1 MSIERKPI
9 EDEFLDVM
17 WKAVASWCCG
27 EISLDEAVELVCTFM
42 SSDQD
47 SYINRK
53 EQAYEKHEE
62 R

>member
-1 MSIERKPI
+1 MSIERKPS

-27 EISLDEAVELVCTFM
+27 EISLDDAVERVCTFM

-53 EQAYEKHEE
+53 EQKCGNHEE
-62 R
+62 